1 MFQCFY
7 DAFLHPR
14 WVQDFWTNSCSF
26 WRFSWRVIFDGS
38 MGDILIHK
46 SYPKKSITG
55 NVLPS
60 TTMLCFPVEQK
71 PYGCF
76 GPCDSGG
83 EFIPDA
89 FSKWIA
95 QRNLSTYQRNIS
107 TYHVPKHINNWTT
120 RLSPFLNQKSHF
132 AIWDSSKSINH
143 QLRTPIFQWL
153 VLWNPLNFFENFVA
167 QTSLQSF
174 ALVRLQ
180 RHGAYVCWSSPC
192 FGRFTQVATSWW
204 CLFPSSCLYLVS
216 TRVKIKALKERML
229 KSFQGGW
236 TNKIL
241 YLIRKCIRTTS
252 N

>member
-1 MFQCFY
+1 
-7 DAFLHPR
+7 
-14 WVQDFWTNSCSF
+14 
-26 WRFSWRVIFDGS
+26 

-46 SYPKKSITG
+46 SYPKKSIIG

-95 QRNLSTYQRNIS
+95 QRNLNTYQQNIS
-107 TYHVPKHINNWTT
+107 TYHAPKHINNWTT

-132 AIWDSSKSINH
+132 AIWDSSKSINL

-153 VLWNPLNFFENFVA
+153 VLCNPLNFSENFAA
-167 QTSLQSF
+167 QASPLNLWRGRQVTKTRRVCVLKQPSLWSIYPSRNE
-174 ALVRLQ
+174 LVVFIPQQLP
-180 RHGAYVCWSSPC
+180 VPC
-192 FGRFTQVATSWW
+192 QYIW
-204 CLFPSSCLYLVS
+204 
-216 TRVKIKALKERML
+216 VKIKALKERMF

-236 TNKIL
+236 TNKIM